1 MDGYFY
7 QAGFLPLGMRKSGE
21 KMDRPGTLDLDSKD
35 ITNTALLLFSNLAG
49 QYGIVIFL

>member
-7 QAGFLPLGMRKSGE
+7 QAGFLPLGTRKSGE

-35 ITNTALLLFSNLAG
+35 ITNAVVRLFSGLAG
-49 QYGIVIFL
+49 E